1 MKHLAC
7 LLLINAF
14 SCAVGAQSNP
24 GVLVVRGATLVD
36 VKSGREIPE
45 TAIVVRGER
54 IAQIGPEGKITIPAG
69 ARSVDARGKWIIPGL
84 IDSHA
89 HAESAEETP
98 FGLYLANG
106 VTTIRNPGGNT
117 TLLRLTREKLL
128 HGAIAGPRLFFSG
141 QILDGMPPVWN
152 RSLLLDTPERA
163 RSAVNVLAD
172 QGVDFIKVY
181 NNVRE
186 PELETI
192 VETARGGACRL
203 PAMFGARSA

>member
-36 VKSGREIPE
+36 VKSGTEIPE

-203 PAMFGARSA
+203 PAMFRARSA